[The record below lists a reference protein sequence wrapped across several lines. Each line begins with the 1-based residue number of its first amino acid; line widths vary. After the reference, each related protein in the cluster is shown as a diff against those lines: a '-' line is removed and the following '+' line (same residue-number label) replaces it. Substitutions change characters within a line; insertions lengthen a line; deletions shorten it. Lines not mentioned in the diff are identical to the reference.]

1 MRAESPLLTRISLW
15 PFLVLAPIEVAF
27 SWVWITAEPILPR
40 SDIARGVLTSFF
52 LGTCLSLAIA
62 WVIRRWLR
70 TPRSWVTWIL
80 EYGIASVFGSAATMG
95 FLFAAGLTPNRSIVI
110 MSLFGLAR
118 WVNIVAIAYVVD
130 ILVREWRQASSS
142 RAELTRILARV
153 SRVNGLLVA
162 AKDALFSYQANLIRQ
177 RVGAPLNA
185 LAQSTAS
192 KSNTELADDVD
203 ELISGTM
210 RPLAH
215 RMHPVTL
222 SVGLVPALTALGSN
236 FEVTADE
243 AVMALDSQDELVDP
257 DVRLQVYRWIR
268 SRESR
273 DSTISV
279 TLSVRQRDLLVTVR
293 GSRPGAS
300 IDPMMAV
307 AGIRSLAPG
316 ETVQILAPL
325 KGQFVDQLI
334 AGDEV
339 MPHHVV
345 TEKSHRFG
353 WSDGADVLTRDTGQW
368 AIIAA
373 LLAIASLP
381 FMIALNG
388 LTLIP
393 AEIIP
398 ILGWSVTPVVIAAL
412 VSRIPINRGTNIAA
426 VVVVCSW
433 IVVGLSAGLAES
445 LFSTVFDQGSG
456 AGVNPPLGFNLVRG
470 VIRFTVPGL
479 ILFGAR
485 GLSKRAQSDR
495 DRLQFE
501 VEAALTERSR
511 LLSES
516 DRLERFIAERLHRS
530 IQGRL
535 SAISLLLRLGRR
547 SEALS
552 ELDILR
558 QVTVPA
564 LASRLQ
570 SAWKPRTAGFLDRA
584 EIPAALSVTESV
596 RANVLSELRPDQVA
610 DIRRFAAECAVNAQ
624 RHGGA
629 TSFTVSLIAD
639 SGHGLLTCT
648 NDGAAIPTDAS
659 PGLGSA
665 LFDEVAAHLSGS
677 WRFLPS
683 AEGAVVQLRFP
694 VLATGTS
701 MTHDASE
708 SVIV

>member
-1 MRAESPLLTRISLW
+1 MKADSPLLTRISLW
-15 PFLVLAPIEVAF
+15 PFLVLVPVEIAF
-27 SWVWITAEPILPR
+27 SWVWLTGDPVLPK
-40 SDIARGVLTSFF
+40 SDIARSIVISFF

-62 WVIRRWLR
+62 WAIRRWLQ
-70 TPRSWVTWIL
+70 TPRSWVTWIV
-80 EYGIASVFGSAATMG
+80 EYGIASVCGSAATMG
-95 FLFAAGLTPNRSIVI
+95 VLFVAGLTPNRSLVI
-110 MSLFGLAR
+110 MSLYGLAR
-118 WVNIVAIAYVVD
+118 WVNIVGIAYVVD

-153 SRVNGLLVA
+153 SRVNGSLVA

-177 RVGAPLNA
+177 RVGAPLNT
-185 LAQSTAS
+185 LAQSAPA
-192 KSNTELADDVD
+192 KSDSELAGDVD

-236 FEVTADE
+236 FEVTADD
-243 AVMALDSQDELVDP
+243 AVTALDSQDELVDA

-307 AGIRSLAPG
+307 AGIRSLEPG
-316 ETVQILAPL
+316 ESVQILAPL

-345 TEKSHRFG
+345 PERSHRFG
-353 WSDGADVLTRDTGQW
+353 WSDFADVLTRDTGQW
-368 AIIAA
+368 VIIVA
-373 LLAIASLP
+373 LLAIASMP

-388 LTLIP
+388 LTLVP

-398 ILGWSVTPVVIAAL
+398 ILGWSVTPVVIAAF

-426 VVVVCSW
+426 VVVIASW

-445 LFSTVFDQGSG
+445 VFSIAFSRGIG
-456 AGVNPPLGFNLVRG
+456 AGVDPPLGFNLMRG
-470 VIRFTVPGL
+470 VIRFAIPGL

-485 GLSKRAQSDR
+485 GLAERARSDR
-495 DRLQFE
+495 NRLQFE
-501 VEAALTERSR
+501 VDAALTERAR

-535 SAISLLLRLGRR
+535 SAISLMLRLDRR
-547 SEALS
+547 SEALA

-570 SAWKPRTAGFLDRA
+570 GAWKPPTEVFLDRV
-584 EIPAALSVTESV
+584 EIPAALTVTE
-596 RANVLSELRPDQVA
+596 AINAQVLSELEPDQIT

-648 NDGAAIPTDAS
+648 NDGTAISTHAP

-677 WRFLPS
+677 WRFVPS

-708 SVIV
+708 SLIV